1 MDADGTSSL
10 EFVKALSKV
19 QLRINDEL
27 TKKLMHYEENS
38 FYFCRLLLYFLFKEQ
53 HVRQNDKTNL
63 NTFDFYILH
72 REANFFAG
80 LEETS

>member
-1 MDADGTSSL
+1 MKKIAFI
-10 EFVKALSKV
+10 FVG
-19 QLRINDEL
+19 
-27 TKKLMHYEENS
+27 
-38 FYFCRLLLYFLFKEQ
+38 FFLYFLFKEQ

-80 LEETS
+80 LEGTS

>member
-1 MDADGTSSL
+1 MKKIAFI
-10 EFVKALSKV
+10 FVG
-19 QLRINDEL
+19 
-27 TKKLMHYEENS
+27 
-38 FYFCRLLLYFLFKEQ
+38 FFLYFLFKEQ

-80 LEETS
+80 LEGTSRTPKFFSSKSWS